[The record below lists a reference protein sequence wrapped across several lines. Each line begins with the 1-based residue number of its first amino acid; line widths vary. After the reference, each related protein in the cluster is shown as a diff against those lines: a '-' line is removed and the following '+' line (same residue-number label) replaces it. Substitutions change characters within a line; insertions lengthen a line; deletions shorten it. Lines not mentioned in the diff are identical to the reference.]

1 MKRFL
6 SILLLLLLIALPAQA
21 ELLPDLTLVTPMPS
35 AVPAPTEFA
44 CEAFIVN
51 LPTGMEIMDSTS
63 LEGYA
68 AAVQQLY
75 PGDGLIQLAAVN
87 PDTRAALCFIL
98 MESDQT
104 PLDAAKEAA
113 LHICGSSD
121 NVIEAGYDAN
131 SGALFRHSIDETKYS
146 FYFFSNGSSLLMIC
160 SSGLDEF
167 QLVTMMMTLDF

>member
-1 MKRFL
+1 MKRLF
-6 SILLLLLLIALPAQA
+6 SMLLLLMLLTASAHA
-21 ELLPDLTLVTPMPS
+21 ETTPGLTLVTPMPTAMPS
-35 AVPAPTEFA
+35 PTEFA

-51 LPTGMEIMDSTS
+51 LPAGMEIIDASA
-63 LEGYA
+63 LEGYT
-68 AAVQQLY
+68 AAVQALY

-87 PDTRAALCFIL
+87 PETDAALCFIL

-113 LHICGSSD
+113 LEICGNSES
-121 NVIEAGYDAN
+121 VTEAGFDAN
-131 SGALFRHSIDETKYS
+131 SGARFRHTIDGAKYS

-160 SSGLDEF
+160 ATGLDEF